1 MNKLTAEQTKN
12 LQVFLARVQ
21 LTGAE
26 VGAFNDLVNALFAQ
40 PELPEPSKE
49 EKKK

>member
-21 LTGAE
+21 LSGAE
-26 VGAFNDLVNALFAQ
+26 VGAFNDLVNVLFAKA
-40 PELPEPSKE
+40 ELPKEEKE